1 MSVKKDITD
10 RNDIILLV
18 DTFYEKVSRDAVIG
32 PIFTDVAK
40 VNWDHHLPL
49 MYSFWSTMLLEEKSY
64 AGNPMKIHADLN
76 RKHPLL
82 QYHFDGWVRIFIET
96 VDELFAG
103 VKAEEAKTRGS
114 QIAELMLHKMR
125 ESEGSIL

>member
-1 MSVKKDITD
+1 MKKDITD

-18 DTFYEKVSRDAVIG
+18 DTFYEKVARDAVIG
-32 PIFTDVAK
+32 PIFTVVAN
-40 VNWDHHLPL
+40 VNWEQHLPV
-49 MYSFWSTMLLEEKSY
+49 MYSFWATMLLEEKSY
-64 AGNPMKIHADLN
+64 AGNPMQSHAHLN

-103 VKAEEAKTRGS
+103 VKADEAKMRGS
-114 QIAELMLHKMR
+114 QIAELMHHKMR
-125 ESEGSIL
+125 ESEQQGQ

>member
-1 MSVKKDITD
+1 MKPDITG

-40 VNWDHHLPL
+40 VNWDRHLPV
-49 MYSFWSTMLLEEKSY
+49 MYSFWETQLLDGKTY
-64 AGNPMKIHADLN
+64 AGNAMKVHADLN
-76 RKHPLL
+76 ARHPLL
-82 QYHFDGWVRIFIET
+82 QYHFDGWVRLFVET

-103 VKAEEAKTRGS
+103 TKAEEAKTRGS
-114 QIAELMLHKMR
+114 QIAQLMHHKMR
-125 ESEGSIL
+125 ESEQRI